1 MKRLIKR
8 CIVVEILGCSIFV
21 CSAMNGLAKDPAFPS
36 RPIEF
41 IITYGAGGTTDTSCR
56 ALCEAASK
64 HLPQPVIPIN
74 KPGAT
79 GITGTAII
87 KNAKPNGYTIGVFT
101 QSVAFIIPFV
111 QETPYDPLKD
121 FTPIVHFGE
130 YIYPLL
136 VREDKPWRTWEELI
150 EWGGKN
156 PGQIKAGITGSK
168 YTQSQGIALSRIEL
182 KENVK
187 LTYIPFKSSIETLT
201 ALLGG
206 NIDLFCSSID
216 PATMDYIS
224 TRKVRILS
232 FLSKSKI
239 PEYEKIPSTE
249 EMYGISI
256 ATLMGVVGPKG
267 LPSNVTK
274 TLEDAFTKGIREP
287 SFVNFLKRIHTAI
300 VYMPGEEMGK
310 YIERSYKE
318 HQEVISRLRAE
329 EAKK

>member
-1 MKRLIKR
+1 MRRSIQR
-8 CIVVEILGCSIFV
+8 FIGVGILSGSLFV
-21 CSAMNGLAKDPAFPS
+21 CSATSGLAKDPAFPA
-36 RPIEF
+36 RPVEF

-64 HLPQPVIPIN
+64 HLGQPVIPIN

-79 GITGTAII
+79 GITGTAAI
-87 KNAKPNGYTIGVFT
+87 KNAKPDGYTVGVFT

-111 QETPYDPLKD
+111 QEIPYDPLKD

-136 VREDKPWRTWEELI
+136 VREDKPWRTWKELV
-150 EWGGKN
+150 EWGKKN

-182 KENVK
+182 KENLK

-206 NIDLFCSSID
+206 NIDLYCSSID

-224 TRKVRILS
+224 MKKVRVLS

-239 PEYEKIPSTE
+239 PEFEKIPSTE
-249 EMYGISI
+249 ELYGISI

-267 LPSNVTK
+267 LPPNVTQ
-274 TLEDAFTKGIREP
+274 TLEGAFTKGIREP

-300 VYMPGEEMGK
+300 IYMPGEEMGK
-310 YIERSYKE
+310 YIEKSYKE
-318 HQEVISRLRAE
+318 HKEVISRLKEE